1 MRAGANLPA
10 VGGYN
15 QSVILDAIR
24 RAEGGISRVE
34 VAQRTGLSA
43 QTASNVCRRLLDEGL
58 IREAGTHAA
67 GVGKPRTMLEL
78 DPNGRFAVGVHL
90 DPSVITVV
98 LLNLAGAVLAHRTIP
113 TDASDHAR
121 RTIQRIA
128 IAVEAVIAG
137 AGIPVDRVMGAGVAA
152 PGPVDVASGTVLNP
166 PLLSHW
172 QHVPVRDALAGRLG
186 LPVLLEKD
194 VTAAAVAE
202 LWVRTDTERGNM
214 VFFYYGT
221 GVGAGLV
228 VQGEVIR
235 GASSNAGDIGSMI
248 VGAPGGGDGGGGG
261 GGGGPEHRRWLLG
274 DAVMPRYLVQ
284 DAIEQGVLARPPAGL
299 STAAVRTLFGRL
311 ARAAAAG
318 EPVPGRLFAAVAED
332 VSVGLVTLINALDVN
347 QVVFG
352 GPFWTPVS
360 QFLLPRVAE
369 LVRRSP
375 VLVPPHPIAFVQSA
389 VGDDVVAVGAA
400 CLVLDHT
407 LSPRTSGLLI
417 PRPR

>member
-58 IREAGTHAA
+58 IREAGTQTA
-67 GVGKPRTMLEL
+67 GVGKPRTILEL
-78 DPNGRFAVGVHL
+78 EPRGRFAVGVHL

-98 LLNLAGAVLAHRTIP
+98 LLDLAGSVLADRTIP
-113 TDASDHAR
+113 TDAADAAR
-121 RTIQRIA
+121 RTIERIA
-128 IAVEAVIAG
+128 VAVDEVLASAD
-137 AGIPVDRVMGAGVAA
+137 IPAERVMGAGIAA

-172 QHVPVRDALAGRLG
+172 QRVPIRDALAQRLA

-202 LWVRTDTERGNM
+202 LWMRADAERGNM
-214 VFFYYGT
+214 IFFYYGT

-235 GASSNAGDIGSMI
+235 GSSSNAGDIGSMI
-248 VGAPGGGDGGGGG
+248 VGGGGAREDTAH
-261 GGGGPEHRRWLLG
+261 GPEHRRWRLG
-274 DAVMPRYLVQ
+274 DAVMPRYLVG
-284 DAIEQGVLARPPAGL
+284 DAIDRGALAKPPGVLG
-299 STAAVRTLFGRL
+299 TGAVRDLFVRL
-311 ARAAAAG
+311 ARAAASA
-318 EPVPGRLFAAVAED
+318 EPVPVALFAGVAD
-332 VSVGLVTLINALDVN
+332 DIAAGLVQLINALDVN
-347 QVVFG
+347 HVVFG
-352 GPFWTPVS
+352 GPFWGPVS
-360 QFLLPRVAE
+360 SLLLPKVAE
-369 LVRRSP
+369 LVRNSP
-375 VLVPPHPIAFVQSA
+375 LLVSPHPIAFVESA
-389 VGDDVVAVGAA
+389 VGDDVAAVGAA
-400 CLVLDHT
+400 CLVLDHA
-407 LSPRTSGLLI
+407 LSPRPAGLLI
-417 PRPR
+417 QRAT